1 MTIDDIKAL
10 IAADES
16 RTLELKKT
24 TGELKDGMHS
34 ACALLNSSGGWLI
47 IGITPKSLKIIGQE
61 VTDSTKREIAQALS
75 GIEPAVDVA
84 VEYVDVPEHPGNKVI
99 AMHFDGWVWG
109 DKPYTYHGRPYYKVE
124 STTMVMPRELYDERV
139 REHRPQNY
147 SWERIMADDV
157 TLADLDD
164 DLILGCVRRGVE
176 RGRLPETTM
185 REPIRDILN
194 KWKLLS
200 NGRPTNGAALL
211 FSRKIDEYPQFAL
224 RMARFAGTDKNE
236 FIDNQRVEGNFFEL
250 LSAGMA
256 FMFKH
261 LNLSGKI
268 TNRSLMREEKLEVP
282 YVALREALINSLSH
296 RQWEKFKL
304 TGSLAIYDDRIEIS
318 NPGVLPRQLTSDTMK
333 DVHESYPYNE
343 LVAKA
348 LYHSTYLESWGTG
361 VQRIV
366 DACTEQGL
374 PEPTWS
380 INGAFITIAFK
391 RPKHD
396 PSTTQVSDQVALNHR
411 PTTDQVP
418 TNYHTSSTPVP
429 YQFHTSSIP
438 VQTLIEKGT
447 DEFKTALELADL
459 CGLKNI
465 RNFRKYYLNPA
476 LADGAIER
484 LYPDTPNHPQQKY
497 RLTEAAKEWKN
508 KKIPNTPK
516 KGI

>member
-1 MTIDDIKAL
+1 M
-10 IAADES
+10 
-16 RTLELKKT
+16 
-24 TGELKDGMHS
+24 
-34 ACALLNSSGGWLI
+34 
-47 IGITPKSLKIIGQE
+47 
-61 VTDSTKREIAQALS
+61 
-75 GIEPAVDVA
+75 
-84 VEYVDVPEHPGNKVI
+84 
-99 AMHFDGWVWG
+99 
-109 DKPYTYHGRPYYKVE
+109 
-124 STTMVMPRELYDERV
+124 
-139 REHRPQNY
+139 
-147 SWERIMADDV
+147 
-157 TLADLDD
+157 TLADLDEN
-164 DLILGCVRRGVE
+164 LILGCVRRGVE

-211 FSRKIDEYPQFAL
+211 FSRQIDEYPQFAL

-250 LSAGMA
+250 LNAGMA

-268 TNRSLMREEKLEVP
+268 TNHSLMREEKLEVP

-318 NPGVLPRQLTSDTMK
+318 NPGVLPRQLTPDTIK
-333 DVHESYPYNE
+333 TVHESYPYNE

-380 INGAFITIAFK
+380 INGAFITVTFQ
-391 RPKHD
+391 RPKHG
-396 PSTTQVSDQVALNHR
+396 PSTTQVSDQLAPSWH
-411 PTTDQVP
+411 QVG
-418 TNYHTSSTPVP
+418 TKFVYCQSS
-429 YQFHTSSIP
+429 Y
-438 VQTLIEKGT
+438 
-447 DEFKTALELADL
+447 
-459 CGLKNI
+459 
-465 RNFRKYYLNPA
+465 
-476 LADGAIER
+476 
-484 LYPDTPNHPQQKY
+484 
-497 RLTEAAKEWKN
+497 
-508 KKIPNTPK
+508 
-516 KGI
+516 

>member
-1 MTIDDIKAL
+1 
-10 IAADES
+10 
-16 RTLELKKT
+16 
-24 TGELKDGMHS
+24 
-34 ACALLNSSGGWLI
+34 
-47 IGITPKSLKIIGQE
+47 
-61 VTDSTKREIAQALS
+61 
-75 GIEPAVDVA
+75 
-84 VEYVDVPEHPGNKVI
+84 
-99 AMHFDGWVWG
+99 MHFDGWVWG

-147 SWERIMADDV
+147 SWERITADDV
-157 TLADLDD
+157 ALTDLDE
-164 DLILGCVRRGVE
+164 DLILGCVRRGIE

-185 REPIRDILN
+185 REPIRDILS

-211 FSRKIDEYPQFAL
+211 FSRQIGEYPQFAL

-250 LSAGMA
+250 LNAGMA

-268 TNRSLMREEKLEVP
+268 TNHSLMREEKLEVP

-304 TGSLAIYDDRIEIS
+304 TGSLAIFDDRIEIS
-318 NPGVLPRQLTSDTMK
+318 NPGVLPRQLTPDTMK
-333 DVHESYPYNE
+333 NAHESYPYNE

-366 DACTEQGL
+366 DACIEQSL

-380 INGAFITIAFK
+380 INGAFITITFQ
-391 RPKHD
+391 RPKHS
-396 PSTTQVSDQVALNHR
+396 PSTIQGSDQ
-411 PTTDQVP
+411 
-418 TNYHTSSTPVP
+418 
-429 YQFHTSSIP
+429 
-438 VQTLIEKGT
+438 
-447 DEFKTALELADL
+447 
-459 CGLKNI
+459 
-465 RNFRKYYLNPA
+465 
-476 LADGAIER
+476 
-484 LYPDTPNHPQQKY
+484 
-497 RLTEAAKEWKN
+497 
-508 KKIPNTPK
+508 
-516 KGI
+516 

>member
-75 GIEPAVDVA
+75 GIEPAVYVA

-261 LNLSGKI
+261 
-268 TNRSLMREEKLEVP
+268 
-282 YVALREALINSLSH
+282 
-296 RQWEKFKL
+296 
-304 TGSLAIYDDRIEIS
+304 
-318 NPGVLPRQLTSDTMK
+318 
-333 DVHESYPYNE
+333 
-343 LVAKA
+343 
-348 LYHSTYLESWGTG
+348 
-361 VQRIV
+361 
-366 DACTEQGL
+366 
-374 PEPTWS
+374 
-380 INGAFITIAFK
+380 
-391 RPKHD
+391 
-396 PSTTQVSDQVALNHR
+396 
-411 PTTDQVP
+411 
-418 TNYHTSSTPVP
+418 
-429 YQFHTSSIP
+429 
-438 VQTLIEKGT
+438 
-447 DEFKTALELADL
+447 
-459 CGLKNI
+459 
-465 RNFRKYYLNPA
+465 
-476 LADGAIER
+476 
-484 LYPDTPNHPQQKY
+484 
-497 RLTEAAKEWKN
+497 
-508 KKIPNTPK
+508 
-516 KGI
+516 

>member
-147 SWERIMADDV
+147 SWERITADDV

-224 RMARFAGTDKNE
+224 RMGRFVGTDKNE

-318 NPGVLPRQLTSDTMK
+318 NPGVLPRQLTPDTMK

-396 PSTTQVSDQVALNHR
+396 PSTTQVSDQV
-411 PTTDQVP
+411 P

-447 DEFKTALELADL
+447 YEFKTALELADL

-497 RLTEAAKEWKN
+497 RLTEAAKDWKIRKSQRN
-508 KKIPNTPK
+508 QRKVSEK
-516 KGI
+516 

>member
-1 MTIDDIKAL
+1 
-10 IAADES
+10 
-16 RTLELKKT
+16 
-24 TGELKDGMHS
+24 
-34 ACALLNSSGGWLI
+34 
-47 IGITPKSLKIIGQE
+47 
-61 VTDSTKREIAQALS
+61 
-75 GIEPAVDVA
+75 
-84 VEYVDVPEHPGNKVI
+84 
-99 AMHFDGWVWG
+99 
-109 DKPYTYHGRPYYKVE
+109 
-124 STTMVMPRELYDERV
+124 
-139 REHRPQNY
+139 
-147 SWERIMADDV
+147 
-157 TLADLDD
+157 
-164 DLILGCVRRGVE
+164 
-176 RGRLPETTM
+176 
-185 REPIRDILN
+185 
-194 KWKLLS
+194 
-200 NGRPTNGAALL
+200 
-211 FSRKIDEYPQFAL
+211 
-224 RMARFAGTDKNE
+224 MARFAGTDKNE